1 MNARFQIEVDGQ
13 PREAEIRFGNDR
25 DVHSLTRW
33 RFQSEPGAN
42 ESIPDALE
50 YARLASKRWRH
61 YRRTG
66 ATVTSL
72 SELRDAIR
80 RDPKSELAMIFTAHA
95 TWRSRTPILGFA
107 YFRRSWCHH
116 LIVDFLSAHPRVI
129 DGKPERIRGVGT
141 GILYQ
146 LVALAETMDS
156 PCIWGEAT
164 AHSAPFYE
172 RALDVKKILDH
183 FFIEDEVLHYCRG
196 ELHKSRARMLA
207 RPPTK

>member
-13 PREAEIRFGNDR
+13 AREPEIRFGNDR
-25 DVHSLTRW
+25 NVRSLTRW

-42 ESIPDALE
+42 EAIPDALE

-72 SELRDAIR
+72 SELRDSIR
-80 RDPKSELAMIFTAHA
+80 RDPKSELAMIFVARA
-95 TWRSRTPILGFA
+95 TWRSPTPILGFA

-156 PCIWGEAT
+156 PC
-164 AHSAPFYE
+164 
-172 RALDVKKILDH
+172 
-183 FFIEDEVLHYCRG
+183 
-196 ELHKSRARMLA
+196 KSGAR
-207 RPPTK
+207 RPPTLRRSANARSM